1 MVLEFASRERQSRN
15 LASTETSHNL
25 RFVGY
30 SIIISYMEICS
41 LSVSFRS
48 SL

>member
-15 LASTETSHNL
+15 LAFIETSHYL
-25 RFVGY
+25 RFAGY
-30 SIIISYMEICS
+30 CIIITYMEICS